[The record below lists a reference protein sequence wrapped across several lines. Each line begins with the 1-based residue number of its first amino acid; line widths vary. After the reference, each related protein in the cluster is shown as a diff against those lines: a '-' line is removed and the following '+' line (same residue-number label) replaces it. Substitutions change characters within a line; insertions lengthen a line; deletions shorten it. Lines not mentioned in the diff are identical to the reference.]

1 MQGEETGRSDLGSQF
16 GGSELTVIR
25 IEGGLINP
33 LDPRPLVPKKD
44 RKRFGV
50 CPLGKAKGENREEE
64 MVKNFHESERD
75 KLQRLTLS
83 IYICP

>member
-1 MQGEETGRSDLGSQF
+1 NLGGQF

-25 IEGGLINP
+25 IEGGLVNP
-33 LDPRPLVPKKD
+33 LGPASASPKKD
-44 RKRFGV
+44 RERFGGY
-50 CPLGKAKGENREEE
+50 PKERRSGENREEE